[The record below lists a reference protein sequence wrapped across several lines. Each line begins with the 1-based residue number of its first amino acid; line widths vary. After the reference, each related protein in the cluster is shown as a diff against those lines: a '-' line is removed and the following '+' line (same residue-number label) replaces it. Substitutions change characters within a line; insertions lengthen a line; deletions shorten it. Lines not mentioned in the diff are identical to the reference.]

1 MKRQIRHGV
10 FETNSSSTHSLAM
23 CSNDEFEKWSRGEVL
38 YWGDKDKFAAREEIM
53 AELRTM
59 RYSWNNK
66 LIYGDVDWDDED
78 AVYDVFC
85 DERIK
90 TYNDFFDDYDYNT
103 YAHSYTT
110 PGGEKVIAF
119 GYYGYN

>member
-1 MKRQIRHGV
+1 
-10 FETNSSSTHSLAM
+10 M

-38 YWGDKDKFAAREEIM
+38 YWGEEDRFATSDEIM
-53 AELRTM
+53 NELKAK
-59 RYSWNNK
+59 SWYK
-66 LIYGDVDWDDED
+66 DVDWDDED

-85 DERIK
+85 DEGIK